1 MSSPCNHR
9 SLCLVL
15 HEFVGQW
22 SLNHLNV
29 HMPTQPMQAVT
40 EGPCPHSVTV
50 VRKTGIQPVTLMM
63 GRAEGWGCGQN
74 AARAC
79 SQQSHQCSRLCFH
92 RQVLEMSFAP
102 FAAVCRCCLE
112 CLWTRCCP
120 VGLVL
125 SLEEAAVFLGFT
137 QQISH
142 IRLRWWNSV
151 PSCIHKLD
159 CVLPFGCNA
168 VSISCFI
175 QNCCGLT
182 STAWTQL
189 TYESLSYDARLSV
202 TLLLKGSS
210 GSGSEVLV
218 WLL

>member
-79 SQQSHQCSRLCFH
+79 SQQSHQCSRLCFIGRCWRCH
-92 RQVLEMSFAP
+92 LLRLPQCAG
-102 FAAVCRCCLE
+102 AASSACEL
-112 CLWTRCCP
+112 
-120 VGLVL
+120 G
-125 SLEEAAVFLGFT
+125 AA
-137 QQISH
+137 Q
-142 IRLRWWNSV
+142 
-151 PSCIHKLD
+151 
-159 CVLPFGCNA
+159 
-168 VSISCFI
+168 
-175 QNCCGLT
+175 
-182 STAWTQL
+182 
-189 TYESLSYDARLSV
+189 
-202 TLLLKGSS
+202 
-210 GSGSEVLV
+210 
-218 WLL
+218 